1 MRANPLQK
9 IEAVDAL
16 DFVMKDGVAYRD
28 DDRRLG
34 TDCPDFWAP
43 GRRVLLTRCFIAR
56 PLGQNIAR
64 VTFIPDGVFLTGAP
78 GGQFNDV
85 AVGIAKVD

>member
-1 MRANPLQK
+1 MRANPLEK

-34 TDCPDFWAP
+34 TGCPDFWAP
-43 GRRVLLTRCFIAR
+43 SRA
-56 PLGQNIAR
+56 
-64 VTFIPDGVFLTGAP
+64 
-78 GGQFNDV
+78 GGFY
-85 AVGIAKVD
+85 